1 MRLHHFALAAS
12 LAALVGCSSDST
24 PPPVTTRPVV
34 AAPAPTPT
42 PYDGSYAGT
51 LTRRAGTQAAC
62 GPTASR
68 ATMTVANGRATLAY
82 GRGGS
87 MAANGM
93 VQGDGSLS
101 LASDA
106 GAQGSGRIQRAR
118 ATGTLRSGDCSY
130 SMALTKAAQ
139 RPAARAAARPAAAAA
154 R

>member
-1 MRLHHFALAAS
+1 MRLHHLALAAS
-12 LAALVGCSSDST
+12 LAALAGCSSDST
-24 PPPVTTRPVV
+24 MTPTATARPVV

-68 ATMTVANGRATLAY
+68 ATMTITNGRATLAY

-87 MAANGM
+87 MAANGA
-93 VQGDGSLS
+93 VQGDGSLT

-130 SMALTKAAQ
+130 SMALTKAAP
-139 RPAARAAARPAAAAA
+139 RPAARTAAAR
-154 R
+154 

>member
-1 MRLHHFALAAS
+1 MRFHYLAFAAS
-12 LAALVGCSSDST
+12 LAALAGCSSDST
-24 PPPVTTRPVV
+24 MTPTATARPVV
-34 AAPAPTPT
+34 AAPVATPTPT

-68 ATMTVANGRATLAY
+68 ATMTVTNGRATLAY

-87 MAANGM
+87 MAANGA

-130 SMALTKAAQ
+130 SMALTKAAP
-139 RPAARAAARPAAAAA
+139 RPAARAAAA